1 MKNALL
7 LSGFLLLLSAAPIFA
22 ATPTPTPKP
31 IGQVKG
37 LYDDLEYSDVATYS
51 ASVSAT
57 PKPTTSTRTASTS
70 TAKTPVSGAVEN
82 TLFLLIGGFAFT
94 LLGIK
99 LAHQEA

>member
-7 LSGFLLLLSAAPIFA
+7 LSGLLLVLSATPIFA
-22 ATPTPTPKP
+22 ASPTPSPKP
-31 IGQVKG
+31 VGQVKG
-37 LYDDLEYSDVATYS
+37 LYDDLEYSDTATYS

-57 PKPTTSTRTASTS
+57 PRPATRTTVTS

-82 TLFLLIGGFAFT
+82 TIALLIGGTTFL

-99 LAHQEA
+99 FSQQKA